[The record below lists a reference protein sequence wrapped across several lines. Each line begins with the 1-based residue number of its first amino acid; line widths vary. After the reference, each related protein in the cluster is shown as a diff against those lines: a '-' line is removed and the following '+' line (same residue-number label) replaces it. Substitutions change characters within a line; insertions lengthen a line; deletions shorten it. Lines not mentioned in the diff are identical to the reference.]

1 MYDLLIKN
9 GMVID
14 GTGAPRFQA
23 DVAVKD
29 GVIAKIAAEITD
41 PAEKVIDAK
50 GLFVSPGF
58 IDTHTHTDKVI
69 FKEVSA
75 MHKLRCES
83 VDRLFQ
89 TFLNLKT
96 LEDCYEYFEDICTIK
111 EILDMSQ
118 RLDTAILLSK
128 GLSYQKIAEQVAVSS
143 ATIGRVSKCL
153 NYGSG
158 GYQKAI
164 TRLSES
170 EEA

>member
-1 MYDLLIKN
+1 M
-9 GMVID
+9 
-14 GTGAPRFQA
+14 Q
-23 DVAVKD
+23 
-29 GVIAKIAAEITD
+29 
-41 PAEKVIDAK
+41 
-50 GLFVSPGF
+50 
-58 IDTHTHTDKVI
+58 
-69 FKEVSA
+69 
-75 MHKLRCES
+75 KLQCQS

-89 TFLNLKT
+89 TILSLQS
-96 LEDCYEYFEDICTIK
+96 LEECYAYFEDLCTIK

-128 GLSYQKIAEQVAVSS
+128 GMSYQKIAEQVEVSS

-164 TRLSES
+164 ARLAET